1 MADSNPRAYQV
12 RAKTQQAVT
21 YHYDDTRPGK
31 PLQLIIPG
39 GVIAL
44 ICLALDYFI
53 AYKSFWDASM
63 DSGLGVT
70 LMLVL
75 TLVFIGAVFLFSYGY
90 ELYDVRKALILTAII
105 VFISLAAVVI
115 VAVLF
120 VLFSGGS
127 KSGSSHSRSSSGS
140 GSGSGVLDGVGSF
153 LSGSSSGS
161 SSGGGGPTFI
171 NLGGPLVART
181 VTREIVHDAPKPVAE
196 PQPFACPNC
205 GRPYLPSG
213 TKYACP
219 NCGAPTPKGLFACRN
234 CGAQYVPAENNFV
247 CPTCQT
253 PTPSDLPSE

>member
-1 MADSNPRAYQV
+1 MASSNPRAYQV
-12 RAKTQQAVT
+12 RAKTNQAVQ
-21 YHYDDTRPGK
+21 YHNDDALPGK
-31 PLQLIIPG
+31 PLHLIIPG
-39 GVIAL
+39 GIIAL
-44 ICLALDYFI
+44 ICLGLDYYI
-53 AYKSFWDASM
+53 AYKSFWDGSL

-70 LMLVL
+70 LMFIL

-120 VLFSGGS
+120 VLFGG
-127 KSGSSHSRSSSGS
+127 KSGSSRSSSSSGS
-140 GSGSGVLDGVGSF
+140 GKGSGVLDGVGS
-153 LSGSSSGS
+153 LLNSGSSGS
-161 SSGGGGPTFI
+161 SSRSGGPTFI
-171 NLGGPLVART
+171 NLGVPLATRT
-181 VTREIVHDAPKPVAE
+181 VTREIVHDAPKPIAE

-205 GRPYLPSG
+205 GRPYLPSE

-234 CGAQYVPAENNFV
+234 CGTQYIPSENNFE

-253 PTPSDLPSE
+253 PTPTDLPSE